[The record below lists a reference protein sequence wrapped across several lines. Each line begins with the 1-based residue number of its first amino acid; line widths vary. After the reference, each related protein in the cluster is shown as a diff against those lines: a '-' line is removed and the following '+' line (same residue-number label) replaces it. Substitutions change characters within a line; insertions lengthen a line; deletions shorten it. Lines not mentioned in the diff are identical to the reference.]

1 MLQEKNM
8 TIEEQIHIKI
18 EEALHPKH
26 LEILNESHMHNVPSN
41 SETHFKWVVVTDQFD
56 GKSRIERHKI
66 INNLLA
72 LELSSEVHALS
83 LVTLTPPEW
92 DSNNKKIQPS
102 PKCLGGQK
110 QD

>member
-1 MLQEKNM
+1 M
-8 TIEEQIHIKI
+8 TIEEQIRTKI

-26 LEILNESHMHNVPSN
+26 LEILNESHMHNVPSD
-41 SETHFKWVVVTDQFD
+41 SETHFKLVIVTDQFD

-72 LELSSEVHALS
+72 LELSSQVHALS
-83 LVTLTPPEW
+83 LLTLTTPEW

-110 QD
+110 TGLSTKAH